1 MHPQQS
7 CKTIHRMHRNTNEF
21 VGETTISKFVGGGQ
35 NPRRQRQRIAAI
47 TAAPPT
53 IVEVEIKGPSRSTR
67 TGLVGHLGRVR
78 PPCAMAA
85 WTSSPQQAHVLPLS
99 VASDSE
105 GASFLSQVRFL
116 HRKSHKNRK
125 TFPPPSRHRELRVPS
140 PILACSGPTSSRG
153 RGSKAAPD
161 TTKSQSI
168 DRWLSQN
175 QEKRPQERGEMH
187 HTMQRGIRDGLE

>member
-7 CKTIHRMHRNTNEF
+7 CKTMHRMHRNTNEF

-35 NPRRQRQRIAAI
+35 NSRRQRQPIAAI

-53 IVEVEIKGPSRSTR
+53 VVEVEIKGPSRSIR

-78 PPCAMAA
+78 PPCAMEFEPAA
-85 WTSSPQQAHVLPLS
+85 GSCPAFECRVRFRGGVFP
-99 VASDSE
+99 VP
-105 GASFLSQVRFL
+105 GRFL
-116 HRKSHKNRK
+116 HRKSDKNRK
-125 TFPPPSRHRELRVPS
+125 TFPPPTGHQELRVPS
-140 PILACSGPTSSRG
+140 PIQAGSCPTSSRG
-153 RGSKAAPD
+153 RGSEAAPD

-175 QEKRPQERGEMH
+175 QEKRPQERGKMH
-187 HTMQRGIRDGLE
+187 HTIQRGIRDGLE